1 MDSKFRMGK
10 YLCKVISFDIYIK
23 NISIQMR
30 QNIQKTIT
38 PTFCQ
43 YHIECKGFLNTMLH
57 NVANGID
64 NKIYYLFSNN
74 ASNVNAH

>member
-1 MDSKFRMGK
+1 
-10 YLCKVISFDIYIK
+10 
-23 NISIQMR
+23 MR

-57 NVANGID
+57 NVCLKRTKKD
-64 NKIYYLFSNN
+64 N
-74 ASNVNAH
+74 